1 MFFGP
6 SASKRIDSLRESLD
20 RARDSLNE
28 RINNVRET
36 LREQNNWVIRLR
48 DDYSALRTEFNELHD
63 LLSPTINALKQERE
77 QRILEMNR
85 EIADRLRDTA
95 VRNREFGD
103 RLRDAR
109 IADAERKQEAQR
121 VKLQTQRAREAVTQ
135 RAKYEYDE
143 RTTPTPRD
151 WDTLASSF
159 VSDDSS
165 RSSSSCDS
173 SSNSSYSSSCDSSS
187 YSSSS
192 DSSSSSCD

>member
-6 SASKRIDSLRESLD
+6 SKSSQIKELRESLD
-20 RARDSLNE
+20 RAKDSLHE
-28 RINNVRET
+28 RINNVRVT
-36 LREQNNWVIRLR
+36 LREQTDWVIRLR
-48 DDYSALRTEFNELHD
+48 DDYSALRTEFDELHD

-95 VRNREFGD
+95 VRNREFAD

-109 IADAERKQEAQR
+109 IADEE
-121 VKLQTQRAREAVTQ
+121 QTQKRRQEFDRAREAVTQ

-173 SSNSSYSSSCDSSS
+173 SSSSSYSSSCDSSS

-192 DSSSSSCD
+192 DSGSCGCD